1 MNERENAGEREKER
15 ADKTEIDGMTEMKK
29 EEGNVRERQTDRQR
43 HRERQR
49 LYFLVPGHHR
59 SDWMRSS

>member
-29 EEGNVRERQTDRQR
+29 EEGNVRDRQTDRQTDR
-43 HRERQR
+43 DTERDR
-49 LYFLVPGHHR
+49 D
-59 SDWMRSS
+59 SISSSQDIIGLTG